1 MIPHEKTRDP
11 YLGSG
16 TSSGAMATEASLDH
30 SVKRIRSQCKGII
43 SVADHTS
50 PEDRLRIM
58 PAITVR
64 GAGVETKGDR
74 LVAVFTLS
82 EPPDPQWIV
91 FFRERARYSVFD
103 AAAATFHRNR
113 LRMLLPRREDLEQL
127 TPSVE
132 RFIDGANLD
141 VELHRAS

>member
-11 YLGSG
+11 SYLEWT
-16 TSSGAMATEASLDH
+16 TSAAMATEASLDH
-30 SVKRIRSQCKGII
+30 SVKRIRSQYKGMIF
-43 SVADHTS
+43 VAEHPS
-50 PEDRLRIM
+50 PEDRLRTM

-103 AAAATFHRNR
+103 AATATFHRNR
-113 LRMLLPRREDLEQL
+113 LRMLLPRREDLERL
-127 TPSVE
+127 THSVE